1 MKQFINKKC
10 IVRCNNAG
18 VFFGTVKEI
27 SKDANGINV
36 LMSNVRKI
44 WYWDGACAV
53 EQLAVN
59 GCNNKSKITIMV
71 EEMELMSAV
80 QIIPCTE
87 DAIKNL
93 EGHKEWK
100 R

>member
-10 IVRCNNAG
+10 ILRCNNAG
-18 VFFGTVKEI
+18 VFFGIVKEI

-36 LMSNVRKI
+36 LMANARKI
-44 WYWDGACAV
+44 WYWDGACGV
-53 EQLAVN
+53 EQLAVS
-59 GCNNKSKITIMV
+59 GCNDNSKLTIAV
-71 EEMELMSAV
+71 DEMEVMSAE
-80 QIIPCTE
+80 QIIPCT
-87 DAIKNL
+87 DGAIKNL

>member
-1 MKQFINKKC
+1 MKRFINKKC

-18 VFFGTVKEI
+18 VFFGTVKET

-53 EQLAVN
+53 EQLAVS
-59 GCNNKSKITIMV
+59 GCNNDSKLTIVV
-71 EEMELMSAV
+71 EEMEVMSAV
-80 QIIPCTE
+80 QIIPCTDE
-87 DAIKNL
+87 AIRNL